1 MSPQEGTPSVAVVG
15 AAGQTGKRIVQALT
29 SHGARVRALVHRD
42 DQVPRVPEASE
53 ASAVALEDMAG
64 LTRAFTGV
72 DAAYYIPPAFDAREE
87 QYGANVI
94 AAAERA
100 GLARLIYHSVM
111 HSATPSMVHHE
122 RKAKVELALRE
133 SPLEWTVL
141 QPCIYSQTIL
151 RFLSEDGMQLRVGF
165 SPEQWFTP
173 IDLEDLAEAAASV
186 LLESG
191 HEYANYELAGSER
204 LNIMEMARVI
214 STALGKD
221 VGVTSLT
228 PAAVRRRGCRPPWAR
243 SQSRDEGH
251 ARSLRQVRVL
261 RQQQC
266 PENAAASG
274 ACEFPGRSHKGAAT
288 MTLVAR

>member
-1 MSPQEGTPSVAVVG
+1 MSPQDRTPAVAVVG
-15 AAGQTGKRIVQALT
+15 AAGQTGKRILQALT
-29 SHGARVRALVHRD
+29 RHGARVRALVHRD

-64 LTRAFTGV
+64 LTRAFTAGV
-72 DAAYYIPPAFDAREE
+72 DRNPLHCPPAFDAREE

-94 AAAERA
+94 AAAEGA
-100 GLARLIYHSVM
+100 GLPRLIYHSVM
-111 HSATPSMVHHE
+111 HSATPSMVHHQ
-122 RKAKVELALRE
+122 RKARVELALRE

-151 RFLSEDGMQLRVGF
+151 RFLSEDGTQLRVGF

-173 IDLEDLAEAAASV
+173 IDVEDLAEAAASV

-204 LNIMEMARVI
+204 LNIMGMARAI

-221 VGVTSLT
+221 VRVTSLA
-228 PAAVRRRGCRPPWAR
+228 PAAVAAAAAAR
-243 SQSRDEGH
+243 LGQE
-251 ARSLRQVRVL
+251 ASLEMKAMLDHYDKYGYCGNSNVL
-261 RQQQC
+261 RMLLRRE
-266 PENAAASG
+266 PVSFLDAVTRELR
-274 ACEFPGRSHKGAAT
+274 P
-288 MTLVAR
+288 